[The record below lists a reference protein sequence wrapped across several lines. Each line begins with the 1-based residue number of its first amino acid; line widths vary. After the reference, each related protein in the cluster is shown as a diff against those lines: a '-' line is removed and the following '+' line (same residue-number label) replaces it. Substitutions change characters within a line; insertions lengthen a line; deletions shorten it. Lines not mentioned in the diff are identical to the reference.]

1 MASPETLDLELL
13 LRPISEDRPEGVELR
28 DDPSGQ
34 ALFFQTKEAREAAR
48 SVERRLLQSRV
59 LQDEAAGPADRPNW
73 QLVRD
78 LATQILAEHSK
89 DLWVCAWLIEAQA
102 RLAGFAGLRDGF
114 RLVRGIAEQFW
125 DGIHPAPDEDGFAT
139 TVAQLTGLN
148 GEDAEGALVAPID
161 QISIVPATSLP
172 PLTSA
177 QYLDATELAKAE
189 PNQRERR
196 LAQGAC
202 SLEMFDKAVREA
214 PADFF
219 RNLHEDV
226 SAALDEFEQM
236 GRVLEEKCG
245 RDEHGYSLA
254 PPSSNIRE
262 AISAVRAR
270 IEALARHLF
279 ARDEAVVAAPVGAG
293 GDNSPI
299 AGPGSA
305 AAIPSREEAF
315 RALLKVA
322 DYFHRT
328 EPHSPVS
335 YALKQAAR
343 WGSMSLPE
351 LMKDLIR
358 DDAARGDMFRRL
370 GIQDDRDSEN

>member
-114 RLVRGIAEQFW
+114 RLVRRLAEQFW
-125 DGIHPAPDEDGFAT
+125 DGIHPAPDEDGIAT

-177 QYLDATELAKAE
+177 Q
-189 PNQRERR
+189 
-196 LAQGAC
+196 
-202 SLEMFDKAVREA
+202 
-214 PADFF
+214 
-219 RNLHEDV
+219 
-226 SAALDEFEQM
+226 
-236 GRVLEEKCG
+236 
-245 RDEHGYSLA
+245 
-254 PPSSNIRE
+254 
-262 AISAVRAR
+262 
-270 IEALARHLF
+270 
-279 ARDEAVVAAPVGAG
+279 
-293 GDNSPI
+293 
-299 AGPGSA
+299 
-305 AAIPSREEAF
+305 
-315 RALLKVA
+315 
-322 DYFHRT
+322 
-328 EPHSPVS
+328 
-335 YALKQAAR
+335 
-343 WGSMSLPE
+343 
-351 LMKDLIR
+351 
-358 DDAARGDMFRRL
+358 
-370 GIQDDRDSEN
+370 